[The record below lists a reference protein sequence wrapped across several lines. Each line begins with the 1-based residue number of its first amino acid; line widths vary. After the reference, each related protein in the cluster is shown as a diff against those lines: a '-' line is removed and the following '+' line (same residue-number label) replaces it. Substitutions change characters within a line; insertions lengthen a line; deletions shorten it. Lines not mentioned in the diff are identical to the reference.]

1 MEKFL
6 HPVELRNVSYERNK
20 FKFQKKIKSIYISS
34 IGISCFMILFS
45 LNAHSKNLNVK
56 EVKKHQNIRSLISNS
71 DTASVLQ
78 KCLDSEKLLPL
89 LAKKTDGSYSKI
101 YIMQYLVNFSKDINI
116 SKFSETVTFSSRQEI
131 RSNNIESF
139 FIFKVF
145 SIDGN
150 IAKVEFD
157 YINDSSVEKVFKIT
171 ANLEKSGIE
180 WKIIN
185 LTVNHK

>member
-6 HPVELRNVSYERNK
+6 HPVELKNVSYERNK
-20 FKFQKKIKSIYISS
+20 IRFQKKFKNFYLLSF
-34 IGISCFMILFS
+34 GISCFMILLS
-45 LNAHSKNLNVK
+45 LNASSKDVNVK
-56 EVKKHQNIRSLISNS
+56 EVKKVQNINSLTSNS
-71 DTASVLQ
+71 DTTSILL

-89 LAKKTDGSYSKI
+89 LAKKTDGNYSKI

-116 SKFSETVTFSSRQEI
+116 SKFSETVSFSSRQEI
-131 RSNNIESF
+131 HSNNIKSY
-139 FIFKVF
+139 FIFKDF

-157 YINDSSVEKVFKIT
+157 YTNNSSAEKVFEIT

-180 WKIIN
+180 WKIID